1 MYSKLARWCYRN
13 PWMVV
18 GAWVLIL
25 GVLFGTVGALGPS
38 FSNSFTIPDSE
49 SNDGFNL
56 LEEHFGGAGAGAGGT
71 IVFEA
76 SQGVADPEVQS
87 AASALLDSL
96 IAETGPGGELESMFI
111 SSPFGPEGAAQI
123 ASQGPRAGEIAFAQ
137 LSIPPE
143 VDQVKSGEMG
153 AFIAEQIE
161 AQGLNDITGLTTEVG
176 GAVLTEFAPPESE
189 LLGLA
194 FAVLVLIVAMG
205 SVLAMGTTIG
215 VAVLGVAGGF
225 GLMALISNFTTVPE
239 FATTIGVMIGL
250 GVGIDYAL
258 FIVTRYRE
266 ALREGFDAEGATVVA
281 LDTAGRSVVFA
292 GATVVVS
299 LLGLLLIGLDFISG
313 LGYAAAATVLIV
325 MLTSITL
332 LPAALG
338 LVRERVNVTRWRGM
352 IAATLVA
359 VALLGLGLSIQPF
372 LLALPL
378 AIVVA
383 VAGYLPFAGPL
394 KKELPARRQVAL
406 RDSIWFKFSHAI
418 QARPWFWMVASS
430 TLLIVLAIPVLSL
443 NLGFSDEGNYGEE
456 TTTRRAYDLI
466 AEGFGPGANG
476 PLVVATEVSSPADL
490 EVLGVLS
497 AALNAD
503 DAVAFASPPVP
514 NDATNPT
521 AAIIQLQPMTSPQ
534 DAATEDLVFHIRDD
548 VIPAAM
554 GDSTLEPKLTGA
566 TAANIDF
573 TDFLSGRVVVFFA
586 VVLALSFILLMVV
599 FRSVLVP
606 LKAVIVNML
615 SIGAAYGIAVAIF
628 QWGWFGG
635 VLGID
640 PAPIEPF
647 LPMMMFAIV
656 FGLSMDYE
664 VFILSR
670 IKEEFEHTGD
680 PVNSVADGLAAT
692 ARVITSAAAIMV
704 VVFGS
709 FIFEDDRII
718 KLFGLGLASAVFI
731 DATIVRM
738 LLVPSTMQL
747 LGARNW
753 WLPPWLDKILPN
765 LNVEGEHHEPPSL
778 NTLADAATN
787 ESELV

>member
-1 MYSKLARWCYRN
+1 
-13 PWMVV
+13 MVV

>member
-359 VALLGLGLSIQPF
+359 VALLGLGLSIQPL